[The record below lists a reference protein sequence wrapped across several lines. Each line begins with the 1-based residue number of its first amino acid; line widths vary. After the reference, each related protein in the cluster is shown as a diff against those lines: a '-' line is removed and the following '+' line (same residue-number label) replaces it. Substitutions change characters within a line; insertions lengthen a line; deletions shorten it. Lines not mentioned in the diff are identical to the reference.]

1 MMGRGELGMDGYY
14 AFYRIRKNRC
24 IEGASELSN
33 FPITIGSGSCS
44 LR

>member
-1 MMGRGELGMDGYY
+1 MMGGEGPGINRYY
-14 AFYRIRKNRC
+14 AFYRFWKNRC

-33 FPITIGSGSCS
+33 FPITIGSGPCS